1 MNIETIFEFI
11 RFSIDEH
18 APAFHP
24 ADDVDW
30 QEIYDF
36 GRKQS
41 IVGVLFQGVAR
52 LPKDFQADRKVR
64 LKWFMQAE
72 KIRKKNER
80 MNKEAVE
87 LYNMLLKDGFR
98 SCVLKGQAVACLY
111 PDPYL
116 RSAGD
121 IDIWVDAD
129 RDAIVK
135 YVTNHF
141 PKQKQRYIHIDF
153 PVFKKTMV
161 EVHYTPSYMYA
172 PWSDRKLQKWF
183 AENADEQFRHVVSLP
198 GASGEVCAPSLAF
211 NRIFMLSHIY
221 KHLFSEGI
229 GLRQIMDYYYVLQQG
244 FTQEENRR
252 DHELLKQLNMYGFAK
267 AVMYVLQ
274 YVFGL
279 SERLCVVEPDRKSG
293 EFLMSEILQAGNFG
307 HFDERFGNTS
317 NETVAHRYFRMTR
330 RNMHFVGSYPA
341 EALCEPVFRTLY
353 FCWKKLHGL

>member
-80 MNKEAVE
+80 MNKETVE

-153 PVFKKTMV
+153 PVFAYDSDLETYYLANGKT
-161 EVHYTPSYMYA
+161 
-172 PWSDRKLQKWF
+172 
-183 AENADEQFRHVVSLP
+183 
-198 GASGEVCAPSLAF
+198 
-211 NRIFMLSHIY
+211 
-221 KHLFSEGI
+221 
-229 GLRQIMDYYYVLQQG
+229 
-244 FTQEENRR
+244 
-252 DHELLKQLNMYGFAK
+252 
-267 AVMYVLQ
+267 
-274 YVFGL
+274 
-279 SERLCVVEPDRKSG
+279 
-293 EFLMSEILQAGNFG
+293 
-307 HFDERFGNTS
+307 
-317 NETVAHRYFRMTR
+317 NETVTWEK
-330 RNMHFVGSYPA
+330 SYPQ
-341 EALCEPVFRTLY
+341 ELIEYLTINTYSLRE
-353 FCWKKLHGL
+353 